1 MKPSA
6 LRMAKRNENILK
18 GFWVLIPVVLVLFLF
33 RISGI
38 NSARETTGSNGDF
51 FVHLE
56 GDIKY
61 PGVYVFDNQSNIR
74 ELIELGGGITSVTD
88 ETMYKT
94 DIPVHSGSKIT
105 VQTDHN
111 SCVFIHGEMSSFHK
125 ITLSVPISINME
137 TEEGLTAIP
146 GIGPKLASSIVKA
159 RIKQGGFKALEDL
172 ISVPG
177 IGGKTYKKI
186 ISYVT
191 L

>member
-1 MKPSA
+1 MPSA
-6 LRMAKRNENILK
+6 LKMAQRNDNILI
-18 GFWVLIPVVLVLFLF
+18 GFWVLIPIVLVLFLF

-38 NSARETTGSNGDF
+38 NSDLEIASSKGDA

-74 ELIELGGGITSVTD
+74 ELIELAGGITSITHM
-88 ETMYKT
+88 TMDMT

-111 SCVFIHGEMSSFHK
+111 RCAFIHGEMSAFHK
-125 ITLSVPISINME
+125 LTLGVPISINME

-159 RIKQGGFKALEDL
+159 RTKQGGFNALEDL

-177 IGGKTYKKI
+177 IGDKTYKKI
-186 ISYVT
+186 IVYVT